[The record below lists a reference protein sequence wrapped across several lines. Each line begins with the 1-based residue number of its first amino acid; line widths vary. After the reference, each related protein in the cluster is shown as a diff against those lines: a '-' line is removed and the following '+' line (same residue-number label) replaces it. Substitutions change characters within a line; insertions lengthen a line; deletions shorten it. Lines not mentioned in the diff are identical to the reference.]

1 MVVDSIDVI
10 VEVLE
15 IPRQPTVNGSASSY
29 RPSSGRYG
37 LVERGIDGISL
48 CIHELSAEL
57 ISKVFKASVNLSH
70 IILASKTPNWVP
82 GPLGATFIPVPER
95 NSILIFKEISWES
108 THFKADG
115 FDERM
120 TPVKI
125 ITNRT
130 HLRVVLKKRLS
141 DSSLLCAKMTLLIE
155 SLLWVL
161 SVSQLEATIVF
172 LKFLKRS
179 MKSASDA
186 NPLKM
191 KPVGLDSSVII
202 DPTIGT
208 PSMSR
213 SSDSRLIKAFD
224 YYNIKENSFH
234 LEANLIEMHF
244 CEDNLRSSSM
254 STQLVEG
261 GFVRMTMKSL
271 HLDHYPAH
279 PNVTPRKDWTGYSE
293 INCARNQWLQS
304 LKPSSDPDNYIFTHL
319 KNPKIANVFESVVIF
334 RLQDITVTCVMLDNQ
349 KEEERWPLPFSIAKN
364 HKRRTVL
371 EALDGE
377 QKSLISNSFLASDV
391 LMHKLPVKTD
401 LIAMDFTQCLS
412 SESPDTVLPMI
423 LFAQINPLHIKFDV
437 DTIIWLN
444 AFLLNLTA
452 NLQSL
457 FGETENTFAHQ
468 TTPPP
473 LFYRVESLMPRV
485 ILPMVPPPYNVD
497 NSGSVGYPWTGP
509 SALVMQIDQVI
520 LQTVPP
526 PITPPMAKALSALL
540 DNLEKQRK
548 PSPAWGR
555 DHIPPDF
562 ALFREFVEQVPLNS
576 LSNPQE
582 SNGLLVSLHCPTVW
596 AEFLTICEAAQ
607 RHFSGTPTFKTYRQ
621 AFFDPAPFTCW
632 ALAPSWP
639 LWFRPPSARRYPVT
653 WSPDL
658 GRRLTSPPTL
668 PAPISLLIDL
678 DTSANFFSM
687 SSSSNRSKPLHFTIG
702 HSGAAFTFCSV
713 ERLRLP
719 DAVDHLV
726 FLYGIAFRLARL
738 KASMG
743 LDSYDILARKEE
755 NGEVKR
761 YHEWLITAK
770 CLITHGVEVEVISTL
785 DSRYIDPPADFHV
798 SENERALS
806 SLSSGSS
813 TKPPIDSLSKSEV
826 EGAVN
831 STLSSSGEVR
841 KNSLISERPI
851 VYGAIPQ
858 ELQVMEV
865 SKDPGFPNS
874 SSGLF
879 TGCPPV
885 SHSNSSILDD
895 SDSFELIL
903 SDDEVYNDS
912 FGNNFDEIL
921 PSEMGVDIANSDE
934 FEERSN
940 TVINEEQAV
949 NFPPWKVQRL
959 MLDLEGL
966 SIDADISTIEA
977 RLWVGVASVGFF
989 DPDDL
994 EDDLVDNDNNNE
1006 DEVKFDIGDISTPLS
1021 SPAFLITLRFGGD
1034 ALPGQPQTLLSPYD
1048 GWMAMHVGM
1057 MKETTLYPVP
1067 TSWEVLESLLGHWT
1081 SRGGVRAFHHLVTH
1095 GPGAGSMPL
1104 TNPPQLLDL
1113 TFCLEKGNLVLDLT
1127 ARPRKWGKRSRRDV
1141 TLGQTKSKAPIQ
1153 KANLP
1158 VTRVKLLQG
1167 FSASLNGEGVL
1178 EVCGALPVLSRINIF
1193 TPSLSQPST
1202 ALMSPKNG
1210 AQSPMA
1216 NVNLSSKPNSLP
1228 NSTSSLITNR
1238 SEPSN
1243 SLLTNVSPAECPT
1256 SPPIPPR
1263 RAFSRGP
1270 SFQRKQKGH
1279 IPPLLETQ
1287 ASLAEE
1293 NAKLHL
1299 MVNRLQSQVLALT
1312 ADLTNLKTR
1321 YSK

>member
-1 MVVDSIDVI
+1 MVVDSIVI
-10 VEVLE
+10 KVEILE

-70 IILASKTPNWVP
+70 ITLASRMPNWAP
-82 GPLGATFIPVPER
+82 GPLNSTFIPLPER
-95 NSILIFKEISWES
+95 NSILIFKEVSWES
-108 THFKADG
+108 THLKADG
-115 FDERM
+115 LDERM

-125 ITNRT
+125 ITNRA

-141 DSSLLCAKMTLLIE
+141 DSSLVYGKMTLLIE

-161 SVSQLEATIVF
+161 SVSQLEATIIF

-179 MKSASDA
+179 MESASGD
-186 NPLKM
+186 NLFKT
-191 KPVGLDSSVII
+191 KPVGLNNSAII
-202 DPTIGT
+202 DPTVGT
-208 PSMSR
+208 PFMPR
-213 SSDSRLIKAFD
+213 SSDSKLIQAFD
-224 YYNIKENSFH
+224 FFDVKENSFH

-261 GFVRMTMKSL
+261 GFVRMTIKSL

-279 PNVTPRKDWTGYSE
+279 PKGTSSLCLMNLNSGNRIELRLTNMEVMSFIVSLPVVTSRKDWAGCFE
-293 INCARNQWLQS
+293 IDCARNQWLQS
-304 LKPSSDPDNYIFTHL
+304 LKPLSDPDHYIFTHL
-319 KNPKIANVFESVVIF
+319 SNPKMATLLESVVVF
-334 RLQDITVTCVMLDNQ
+334 RLQDITVACVMLDNQ
-349 KEEERWPLPFSIAKN
+349 KEEERWPLPLNIAKN

-377 QKSLISNSFLASDV
+377 QRSLISNSFLASDV
-391 LMHKLPVKTD
+391 LMHKLPVKTN
-401 LIAMDFTQCLS
+401 LIAVDFTQCLS
-412 SESPDTVLPMI
+412 PESPNTVLPMI

-437 DTIIWLN
+437 DTMIWLN

-457 FGETENTFAHQ
+457 FDEAENTSEHQ

-485 ILPMVPPPYNVD
+485 ILPMVPPPCNTD
-497 NSGSVGYPWTGP
+497 NPGGVEYPWTGP

-526 PITPPMAKALSALL
+526 PITAPMTKALSALL
-540 DNLEKQRK
+540 DKLKKQRR

-555 DHIPPDF
+555 DHILPDF
-562 ALFREFVEQVPLNS
+562 ALFREFVEQVSLNS
-576 LSNPQE
+576 LSNPPK
-582 SNGLLVSLHCPTVW
+582 STGLLFCLHCPSVW

-607 RHFSGTPTFKTYRQ
+607 RHPTGTPAFKTYRQ

-639 LWFRPPSARRYPVT
+639 LWFRPPSTPRYSVT

-658 GRRLTSPPTL
+658 GRSLTSPPSL

-687 SSSSNRSKPLHFTIG
+687 SSNLSSSNRSKPLHFTIG
-702 HSGAAFTFCSV
+702 HSGAVFTFCPV

-719 DAVDHLV
+719 DAIDHLV

-743 LDSYDILARKEE
+743 LDSYDIMARKEE
-755 NGEVKR
+755 NGQVKR

-770 CLITHGVEVEVISTL
+770 CLITHGVEVEVRSTL

-798 SENERALS
+798 SENEGALS
-806 SLSSGSS
+806 SLSSCSS
-813 TKPPIDSLSKSEV
+813 TKPLTNSLLKSEV
-826 EGAVN
+826 EGDTN
-831 STLSSSGEVR
+831 GTLSSDGDIR

-851 VYGAIPQ
+851 VYGATSQ
-858 ELQVMEV
+858 ELQATGVL
-865 SKDPGFPNS
+865 KDSGLPS
-874 SSGLF
+874 SSSELF
-879 TGCPPV
+879 AVCPPV
-885 SHSNSSILDD
+885 SHSIVSFLKYYLFELNKFTNVNSSVVDD

-903 SDDEVYNDS
+903 SDDEIFNEV
-912 FGNNFDEIL
+912 FPNNFDEIL
-921 PSEMGVDIANSDE
+921 PGEMGVDIANSAE
-934 FEERSN
+934 FEEQPN
-940 TVINEEQAV
+940 TVTCEEQAV

-966 SIDADISTIEA
+966 SIDAAHSFDSTDISTIEA
-977 RLWVGVASVGFF
+977 RLWVGITSVNFF

-994 EDDLVDNDNNNE
+994 EDDPADSDNSK
-1006 DEVKFDIGDISTPLS
+1006 DEVKLDIGDISTPLS

-1057 MKETTLYPVP
+1057 MEETTLYPVP

-1095 GPGAGSMPL
+1095 GPGAGSMPF

-1127 ARPRKWGKRSRRDV
+1127 ARPRKWGRRSKRGG
-1141 TLGQTKSKAPIQ
+1141 TLGQSESKAPIQ
-1153 KANLP
+1153 KVRGFNELACTFFALISHPSKLP
-1158 VTRVKLLQG
+1158 VTR
-1167 FSASLNGEGVL
+1167 
-1178 EVCGALPVLSRINIF
+1178 
-1193 TPSLSQPST
+1193 
-1202 ALMSPKNG
+1202 
-1210 AQSPMA
+1210 
-1216 NVNLSSKPNSLP
+1216 
-1228 NSTSSLITNR
+1228 
-1238 SEPSN
+1238 
-1243 SLLTNVSPAECPT
+1243 
-1256 SPPIPPR
+1256 
-1263 RAFSRGP
+1263 
-1270 SFQRKQKGH
+1270 
-1279 IPPLLETQ
+1279 
-1287 ASLAEE
+1287 
-1293 NAKLHL
+1293 
-1299 MVNRLQSQVLALT
+1299 
-1312 ADLTNLKTR
+1312 
-1321 YSK
+1321 